1 MLSARP
7 KESGLLCVSGKIDA
21 RCRMK
26 NGIIGDSLVAALVG
40 SRAWLQLKRTFSAI
54 KVCMLQMCG
63 EW

>member
-1 MLSARP
+1 
-7 KESGLLCVSGKIDA
+7 
-21 RCRMK
+21 MK
-26 NGIIGDSLVAALVG
+26 NDIIGDSLVAALVG